1 MKLKPIWFFTAIAWL
16 VVVAAGVFSYWY
28 IELDGPRWTYYAAA
42 ISAILALILVK
53 ANIDFMTSSL
63 RGKGGHV

>member
-1 MKLKPIWFFTAIAWL
+1 MKFKPIWILTAIAWL

-28 IELDGPRWTYYAAA
+28 IELDGPRWAYYAAA

-53 ANIDFMTSSL
+53 TNVDIMTSSL
-63 RGKGGHV
+63 RG